1 MMIPEKILAQ
11 CHMYGVEAYPEEACG
26 FIVGIREDQ
35 DSLETVLPM
44 QNIMNELHE
53 KDPEQFPRTS
63 LDGYMID
70 PREQMILERSLK
82 KEGKE
87 IKVIYHSHP
96 DVGAYFS
103 EKDKED
109 AMWNGRARYPGITFL
124 VCATTNGKPDGAIL
138 ADFNENSGDFD
149 ITTILPV
156 FIFNVCRIGG
166 RYLWS
171 YWNFA
176 HHQIYSRMEKRRPS
190 AGTRIFSFC
199 STSPSQGSTAKIVCP
214 LQ

>member
-1 MMIPEKILAQ
+1 MVIPENILAQ
-11 CHMYGVEAYPEEACG
+11 CHIHGVEAYPEETCG
-26 FIVGIREDQ
+26 FIVGNREDQ

-44 QNIMNELHE
+44 RNIMNELHE
-53 KDPEQFPRTS
+53 EDPEQYPRTAR
-63 LDGYMID
+63 DGYMID

-109 AMWNGRARYPGITFL
+109 AMWNGKARYPGVTFL
-124 VCATTNGKPDGAIL
+124 VCATTKGKPDGAIL

-149 ITTILPV
+149 ITPVLPD
-156 FIFNVCRIGG
+156 
-166 RYLWS
+166 S
-171 YWNFA
+171 
-176 HHQIYSRMEKRRPS
+176 S
-190 AGTRIFSFC
+190 
-199 STSPSQGSTAKIVCP
+199 STSA
-214 LQ
+214 